1 MTQRLSRQRR
11 KTPTSFMTTSS
22 LSTYSSSSDI
32 KDTHQKKRAFDSRK
46 SSLQWKSSL
55 LLPLHESESWEV
67 VLQETILK
75 CILHTTECITEE
87 SRFVSRELPLS
98 HFIRISFFLLP
109 LSWLMSIT
117 LHYSSLFLPSRH
129 FYHQLLACQKDI
141 FIPSSQETKND
152 KTSNKQLSIRR
163 SSDSDDSFKENDE
176 EVDVL
181 QIPSESPSHEKTLTF
196 KSFPLNWT
204 HIWSCLNS
212 RRRPWWCHER

>member
-1 MTQRLSRQRR
+1 
-11 KTPTSFMTTSS
+11 
-22 LSTYSSSSDI
+22 
-32 KDTHQKKRAFDSRK
+32 
-46 SSLQWKSSL
+46 
-55 LLPLHESESWEV
+55 
-67 VLQETILK
+67 
-75 CILHTTECITEE
+75 
-87 SRFVSRELPLS
+87 
-98 HFIRISFFLLP
+98 
-109 LSWLMSIT
+109 MSIT

-196 KSFPLNWT
+196 KSFPLN
-204 HIWSCLNS
+204 
-212 RRRPWWCHER
+212 